1 MAPRKNTILYPGQWG
16 KSKGIPRNP
25 GYTLGIPLG
34 RPNFFKINE
43 NVKKV
48 GNFLTAADKSFTY
61 ATKIVGTIPGVGRV
75 SKGSI
80 DFLKEV
86 ARRKGMYVTT
96 SHDGVYTDP
105 SSCFGCIHF

>member
-1 MAPRKNTILYPGQWG
+1 MVVKIL
-16 KSKGIPRNP
+16 KKVIMFLTNKVIS
-25 GYTLGIPLG
+25 
-34 RPNFFKINE
+34 INE